1 MDLQIEWDSAAF
13 RGDWAVT
20 PGDLA
25 LGVDVQTAVL
35 LSLFTDRIAPP
46 DWMPPVGSP
55 GGRRGWWGDSYEPSP
70 IGSRLWTLNRAVK
83 TDGTTLLAMAK
94 DYCNEAL
101 QWLVDSS
108 VAASIS
114 VVTFWASRRV
124 IGIAITVTAP
134 KSPPQTFSYQWAWQP
149 QAG

>member
-1 MDLQIEWDSAAF
+1 MDIAIRWDPA
-13 RGDWAVT
+13 RYQGDWDLT
-20 PGDLA
+20 FGDLS
-25 LGVDVQTAVL
+25 VDSGIHSCVL

-101 QWLVDSS
+101 QWLIDSS

-114 VVTFWASRRV
+114 VVTFWAARQV

-134 KSPPQTFSYQWAWQP
+134 KSPPQTFQYQWAWQP